1 MEMCINV
8 DLHDDQGKILS
19 FEFSPSSGTLSVD
32 ILSDGE
38 TSSSNFVLDN
48 PNVISSLGE
57 FFKSA
62 SEYAGQI

>member
-1 MEMCINV
+1 MDMCINV

-19 FEFSPSSGTLSVD
+19 FEFSPHDGSLSVN

-48 PNVISSLGE
+48 PNVMSRLGE
-57 FFKSA
+57 FFKLA
-62 SEYAGQI
+62 SEYAGS

>member
-19 FEFSPSSGTLSVD
+19 FEFSPNSGTLSVD

-48 PNVISSLGE
+48 PQVISSLGE
-57 FFKSA
+57 FLKAS
-62 SEYAGQI
+62 SEYAGS